1 MDIAG
6 FSMVS
11 NQVNL
16 MSKVSLAV
24 TKLAMDTAVQNT
36 DELTKLLE
44 QSVQPQ
50 KGTSIDIRL

>member
-11 NQVNL
+11 SQVNL

-24 TKLAMDTAVQNT
+24 TKLAVDTAVQNT
-36 DELTKLLE
+36 AGLTKLLE

-50 KGTSIDIRL
+50 KGTSIDIKL